1 MEAMVGTVAGLI
13 VAAIVVYI
21 AKSAYNLYQLNHATL
36 NVANELK
43 AAQNQARNRSER
55 CSVIFDATRAK
66 FGVDRNGNGRLDNI
80 EAEELPDGVSLSEDA
95 IVTFAKSGELAPTS
109 RQPRITISN
118 SKEARSVSVS
128 SLGAIE
134 IKELD

>member
-1 MEAMVGTVAGLI
+1 MEAMVGTLAGLI

-21 AKSAYNLYQLNHATL
+21 GKSAYSLYQLNHATMT
-36 NVANELK
+36 VADELK
-43 AAQNQARNRSER
+43 AAQNQAKNRGER

-80 EAEELPDGVSLSEDA
+80 EAEELPDGITLSEDA
-95 IVTFAKSGELAPTS
+95 IVTFAKSGELVPNS

-118 SKEARSVSVS
+118 SKEARSVGVS
-128 SLGAIE
+128 SLGSIE